1 MRLGRGAG
9 WRNFSA
15 GPRSLGRPSVPAP
28 SSETTLAIAKPHRY
42 RNKDHLRYVA
52 RQACLIC
59 GRQPSDP
66 HHLRYA
72 QPRALGRK
80 ASDEFTVPL
89 CRVHHR
95 EVHRLG
101 NEQSWWQAAGIDPLS
116 VAQKLWNRTRVNEGR
131 VDADEPSD
139 APADVAADQAAKPPK
154 GPRKTPRKRPGD
166 RDRAVPV

>member
-1 MRLGRGAG
+1 MLSSTG
-9 WRNFSA
+9 
-15 GPRSLGRPSVPAP
+15 SLGQRTLNKSG
-28 SSETTLAIAKPHRY
+28 LAISKPRRY
-42 RNKDHLRYVA
+42 RNQDHPRYVA

-101 NEQSWWQAAGIDPLS
+101 NEQAWWHAADIDPLGI
-116 VAQKLWNRTRVNEGR
+116 AQKLWNRTRVDEGR
-131 VDADEPSD
+131 LEAEAQPPST
-139 APADVAADQAAKPPK
+139 VTSPPK
-154 GPRKTPRKRPGD
+154 
-166 RDRAVPV
+166 

>member
-1 MRLGRGAG
+1 MKA
-9 WRNFSA
+9 
-15 GPRSLGRPSVPAP
+15 
-28 SSETTLAIAKPHRY
+28 TLAIAKPHRY

-101 NEQSWWQAAGIDPLS
+101 NEQAWWQAADIDPLG

-131 VDADEPSD
+131 LEGGIEAEERQVVSAV
-139 APADVAADQAAKPPK
+139 APAGTTARPPRRATKAQRPKSRDGNRQAPA
-154 GPRKTPRKRPGD
+154 
-166 RDRAVPV
+166 